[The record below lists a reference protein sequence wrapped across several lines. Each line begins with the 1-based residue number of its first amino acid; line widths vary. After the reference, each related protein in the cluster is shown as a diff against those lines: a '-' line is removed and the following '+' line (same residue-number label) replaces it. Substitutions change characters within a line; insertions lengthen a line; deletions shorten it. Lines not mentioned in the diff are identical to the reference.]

1 MNHRL
6 RRFVSLAGIAALLFM
21 QLAVSAYACPG
32 GMELAAAVP
41 TASHVADGCDE
52 MGAAPSPL
60 CHSHCD
66 NGGQS
71 LDKPQAPNVPL
82 AIGAA
87 PMALVSAADPPAAS
101 FAALRIQHLSQAPEP
116 ALTIRHCRFRL

>member
-1 MNHRL
+1 
-6 RRFVSLAGIAALLFM
+6 M

-32 GMELAAAVP
+32 GMELAAAAP
-41 TASHVADGCDE
+41 AASHVADGCDE

-71 LDKPQAPNVPL
+71 LDKPQAPNVPP

-87 PMALVSAADPPAAS
+87 PLALVSAADPPVAS
-101 FAALRIQHLSQAPEP
+101 FAALRMHRLSQAPEP
-116 ALTIRHCRFRL
+116 SLSIRNCCFRL